1 MNYAILF
8 MFISFSL
15 FNIDLI
21 NLLVKNKLNN
31 DTLYFL
37 ISNMILGISIIIF
50 YFYYKDLFI
59 SLLTSFLYMLNQFF
73 IIRELKIIKKK
84 YSLLRYILLSISLRY
99 VIFATILSLSSCEAN
114 NTMRLFCAKVSGDTF
129 RCLRLLK
136 YEEQLPNSIPT
147 QRLIRIIQ
155 YVKIFF
161 CMNISCMIN

>member
-59 SLLTSFLYMLNQFF
+59 SLLTSFLYML
-73 IIRELKIIKKK
+73 
-84 YSLLRYILLSISLRY
+84 
-99 VIFATILSLSSCEAN
+99 
-114 NTMRLFCAKVSGDTF
+114 
-129 RCLRLLK
+129 
-136 YEEQLPNSIPT
+136 SIPHS
-147 QRLIRIIQ
+147 LIS
-155 YVKIFF
+155 VHLFL
-161 CMNISCMIN
+161 

>member
-73 IIRELKIIKKK
+73 IIRELKIIKKN
-84 YSLLRYILLSISLRY
+84 YSLLSMPYYFFSIYVFSYIL
-99 VIFATILSLSSCEAN
+99 A
-114 NTMRLFCAKVSGDTF
+114 
-129 RCLRLLK
+129 
-136 YEEQLPNSIPT
+136 
-147 QRLIRIIQ
+147 
-155 YVKIFF
+155 IFF
-161 CMNISCMIN
+161 NL